1 MLAYAIKRILQ
12 IIPVLLVISFLVF
25 FMVHLMP
32 GDPVQTMLGPEA
44 TPEQVEIYREALGL
58 NDPLYVQY
66 FDYMKGLFQG
76 DMGISF
82 YTNNPVS
89 QEITER
95 YPNTLRIAIL
105 ATILASVV
113 GVSIGIAAAVK
124 HNQFTDNLLMVLSMV
139 AVSMPSFFFALL
151 LMLVFSQ
158 QLNILPSLGLSSWRH
173 YILPTLTLGLN
184 AVGLIS
190 RTTRSAMLD
199 VLGQDYIRTSKSR
212 GIKKSKITFSHALKN
227 ALIPVVTVIGLR
239 FGTLLAGA
247 TLTETVFSIPGM
259 GRFLVTSVLNRD
271 YPSIQGCILV
281 LAATYVI
288 INTVVDLLY
297 GFIDPRVKYV

>member
-1 MLAYAIKRILQ
+1 MFAYAIIRLLQ

-32 GDPVQTMLGPEA
+32 GDPVQTMLGTEA

-58 NDPLYVQY
+58 NDPIHIQY
-66 FDYMKGLFQG
+66 FNYMKGLLRG
-76 DMGISF
+76 DMGTSF

-89 QEITER
+89 QEIAER
-95 YPNTLRIAIL
+95 YPNTLKIAVL
-105 ATILASVV
+105 ATMLASAL
-113 GVSIGIAAAVK
+113 GVTIGIAAAVK
-124 HNQFTDNLLMVLSMV
+124 HNQFMDNLLMVLSMIS
-139 AVSMPSFFFALL
+139 VSMPSFFFALL

-158 QLNILPSLGLSSWRH
+158 QLNILPSLGLSSGLH

-199 VLGQDYIRTSKSR
+199 VLRQDYIRTSKSR
-212 GIKKSKITFSHALKN
+212 GIRKSKITFSHALKN

-281 LAATYVI
+281 LASTYVI

-297 GFIDPRVKYV
+297 GFIDPRIKYV

>member
-1 MLAYAIKRILQ
+1 MFAYAIKRILQ

-32 GDPVQTMLGPEA
+32 GDPVQTMLGTEA

-58 NDPLYVQY
+58 NDPIHIQY
-66 FDYMKGLFQG
+66 FNYMKGLLRG
-76 DMGISF
+76 DMGTSF

-89 QEITER
+89 QEIAER
-95 YPNTLRIAIL
+95 YPNTLKIAVL
-105 ATILASVV
+105 ATMLASAL
-113 GVSIGIAAAVK
+113 GVTIGIAAAVK
-124 HNQFTDNLLMVLSMV
+124 HNQFMDNLLMVLSMIS
-139 AVSMPSFFFALL
+139 VSMPSFFFALL

-158 QLNILPSLGLSSWRH
+158 QLNILPSLGLSSGLH

-199 VLGQDYIRTSKSR
+199 VLRQDYIRTSKSR
-212 GIKKSKITFSHALKN
+212 GIRKSKITFSHALKN

-247 TLTETVFSIPGM
+247 TLTETVFSIPDM

-281 LAATYVI
+281 LASTYVI

-297 GFIDPRVKYV
+297 GFIDPRIKYV

>member
-1 MLAYAIKRILQ
+1 MFAYAIKRILQ

-32 GDPVQTMLGPEA
+32 GDPVQTMLGTEA

-58 NDPLYVQY
+58 NDPIHIQY
-66 FDYMKGLFQG
+66 FNYMKGLLRG
-76 DMGISF
+76 DMGTSF

-89 QEITER
+89 QEIAER
-95 YPNTLRIAIL
+95 YPNTLKIAVL
-105 ATILASVV
+105 ATMLASAL
-113 GVSIGIAAAVK
+113 GVTIGIAAAVK
-124 HNQFTDNLLMVLSMV
+124 HNQFMDNLLMVLSMIS
-139 AVSMPSFFFALL
+139 VSMPSFFFALL

-158 QLNILPSLGLSSWRH
+158 QLNILPSLGLSSGLH

-199 VLGQDYIRTSKSR
+199 VLRQDYIRTSKSR
-212 GIKKSKITFSHALKN
+212 GIRKSKITFSHALKN

-259 GRFLVTSVLNRD
+259 GRS
-271 YPSIQGCILV
+271 
-281 LAATYVI
+281 
-288 INTVVDLLY
+288 
-297 GFIDPRVKYV
+297 FIKSLSTRSSTA

>member
-1 MLAYAIKRILQ
+1 VFAYAIKRILQ

-32 GDPVQTMLGPEA
+32 GDPVQTMLGTEA

-58 NDPLYVQY
+58 NDPIHIQY
-66 FDYMKGLFQG
+66 FNYMKGLLRG
-76 DMGISF
+76 DMGTSF

-89 QEITER
+89 QEIAER
-95 YPNTLRIAIL
+95 YPNTLKIAVL
-105 ATILASVV
+105 ATMLASAL
-113 GVSIGIAAAVK
+113 GVTIGIAAAVK
-124 HNQFTDNLLMVLSMV
+124 HNQFMDNLLMVLSMIS
-139 AVSMPSFFFALL
+139 VSMPSFFFALL

-158 QLNILPSLGLSSWRH
+158 QLNILPSLGLSSGLH

-199 VLGQDYIRTSKSR
+199 VLRQDYIRTSKSR
-212 GIKKSKITFSHALKN
+212 GIRKSKITFSHALKN

-281 LAATYVI
+281 LASTYVI

-297 GFIDPRVKYV
+297 GFIDPRIKYV

>member
-1 MLAYAIKRILQ
+1 MFAYTIKRILQ

-32 GDPVQTMLGPEA
+32 GDPVQTMLGTEA

-58 NDPLYVQY
+58 NDPIHIQY
-66 FDYMKGLFQG
+66 FNYMKGLLRG
-76 DMGISF
+76 DMGTSF

-89 QEITER
+89 QEIAER
-95 YPNTLRIAIL
+95 YPNTLKIAVL
-105 ATILASVV
+105 ATMLASAL
-113 GVSIGIAAAVK
+113 GVTIGIAAAVK
-124 HNQFTDNLLMVLSMV
+124 HNQFMDNLLMVLSMIS
-139 AVSMPSFFFALL
+139 VSMPSFFFALL

-158 QLNILPSLGLSSWRH
+158 QLNILPSLGLSSGLH

-199 VLGQDYIRTSKSR
+199 VLRQDYIRTSKSR
-212 GIKKSKITFSHALKN
+212 GIRKSKITFSHALKN

-281 LAATYVI
+281 LASTYVI

-297 GFIDPRVKYV
+297 GFIDPRIKYV